1 MVLPIYLYGYPVLK
15 QKASPI
21 TKDYPNL
28 KDVISN
34 MWETMYF
41 AKGVGLAAPQVG
53 LGIRLFI
60 VDTMPYYEEKNPE
73 KGIKMVFINPT
84 IIE

>member
-53 LGIRLFI
+53 
-60 VDTMPYYEEKNPE
+60 
-73 KGIKMVFINPT
+73 
-84 IIE
+84 